1 MSDSQLAYA
10 VTYLLS
16 FRLAIVVL
24 GGLSIYLGYR
34 LFTHAL
40 SPSGRGADA
49 DTEISGRFKDAEI
62 TLRNAAPGTC
72 FAAFGAALTISVLA
86 GSPPEFGVSNS
97 MQTRADGQTR
107 AVSEL
112 VARGDEGGAAAK
124 PEEIYAGIK
133 RSLAS
138 ALSESRGLANT
149 NPDRPAFKALQAKLE
164 FVHDKY
170 DKARDAQED
179 AVEFDDGPEQLK
191 RLAAYSAAYD
201 SIAGRTK

>member
-62 TLRNAAPGTC
+62 TLPNAT
-72 FAAFGAALTISVLA
+72 L
-86 GSPPEFGVSNS
+86 
-97 MQTRADGQTR
+97 
-107 AVSEL
+107 
-112 VARGDEGGAAAK
+112 RGFTVRGGAARVGA
-124 PEEIYAGIK
+124 A
-133 RSLAS
+133 RHL
-138 ALSESRGLANT
+138 LRGLRRG
-149 NPDRPAFKALQAKLE
+149 DHHQR
-164 FVHDKY
+164 
-170 DKARDAQED
+170 
-179 AVEFDDGPEQLK
+179 
-191 RLAAYSAAYD
+191 
-201 SIAGRTK
+201 AGR